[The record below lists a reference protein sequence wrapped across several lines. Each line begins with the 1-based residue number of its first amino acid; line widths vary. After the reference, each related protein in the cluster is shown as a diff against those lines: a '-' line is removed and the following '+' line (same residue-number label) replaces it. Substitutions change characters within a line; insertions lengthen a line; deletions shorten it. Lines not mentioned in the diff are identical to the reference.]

1 MTDRNNDNDVDGKN
15 IISDILKLRERID
28 SIDKQIRVHI
38 STRELFEPNKINLT
52 KLIDKVK
59 ERCDSSSISL
69 RCMKDPITLIS
80 DWVMYLFDGQI
91 VERDYEL
98 VHLII
103 QRLRMAS
110 EIAETKIRI
119 SPAIL
124 KCNNKHEI
132 MVRVRKCITSSEYKE
147 TNISFFQLMHNKIF
161 DKIQEWPKVMASG
174 HNLIMFFVAV
184 IYPLTEREEVE
195 YICETYYSVEF
206 RKEHEYTVY

>member
-1 MTDRNNDNDVDGKN
+1 MIDRNNDNEVNGK
-15 IISDILKLRERID
+15 IIRDDILKLRERID

-38 STRELFEPNKINLT
+38 STRELIEPNRINLT

-59 ERCDSSSISL
+59 ERYDSSSISL

-80 DWVMYLFDGQI
+80 GWVMYLFDGQL

-110 EIAETKIRI
+110 EIAEIKIRI
-119 SPAIL
+119 YPAIL
-124 KCNNKHEI
+124 KCNDKHEI
-132 MVRVRKCITSSEYKE
+132 MDRVRKCITSSEYEEIK
-147 TNISFFQLMHNKIF
+147 FFQLMHNKIF

-174 HNLIMFFVAV
+174 HNLIMFFIAV